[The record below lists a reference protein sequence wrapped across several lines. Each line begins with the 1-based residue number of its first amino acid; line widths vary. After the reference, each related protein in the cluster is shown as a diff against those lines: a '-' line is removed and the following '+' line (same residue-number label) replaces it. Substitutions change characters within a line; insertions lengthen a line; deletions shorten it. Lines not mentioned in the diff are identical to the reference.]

1 MANYSTKRVLIC
13 PLDWGLGHATRCI
26 PIIEEF
32 KNRGCEVFIASSGQ
46 ALRLLK
52 QAFPSSEV
60 DELPSYN
67 PHYSSL
73 LPMTISMGL
82 QIPKFLRVIEQEHEV
97 LERIIEERK
106 IDLIVSDN
114 RYGCWNSKVKSVF
127 ITHQINIIVPW
138 YLRKLVNDF
147 NAKCIARF
155 SLCWIPD
162 WPGGQSL
169 AGELSRSEKENV
181 RYIGPL
187 SRFKKMAAQERRY
200 DILAIISGPEPQRS
214 EFEKIL
220 RKELINWMQEE
231 RSQDL
236 GHQDTFKVSDA
247 FKRKCLL
254 VRGIPSD
261 SSIKSGAIDE
271 VDFLPATALHSVI
284 EASDVII
291 CRSGYS
297 TIMDL
302 SKIGK
307 KAILVPTPGQT
318 EQEYLARSLMKK
330 GIMYSEDQ
338 HSFKLDRAL
347 RKAKEYKN
355 DVDFADNGMELKQAI
370 DEVL

>member
-1 MANYSTKRVLIC
+1 
-13 PLDWGLGHATRCI
+13 
-26 PIIEEF
+26 
-32 KNRGCEVFIASSGQ
+32 
-46 ALRLLK
+46 
-52 QAFPSSEV
+52 
-60 DELPSYN
+60 
-67 PHYSSL
+67 
-73 LPMTISMGL
+73 MTISMGL

-106 IDLIVSDN
+106 IDLVVSDN

-138 YLRKLVNDF
+138 YLRKLVGNF

-162 WPGGQSL
+162 WTGGQSL
-169 AGELSRSEKENV
+169 AGELSKSEKKNV

-231 RSQDL
+231 RQE
-236 GHQDTFKVSDA
+236 TFKGSEA

-261 SSIKSGAIDE
+261 SSIKSGLIDE
-271 VDFLPATALHSVI
+271 VDFLPATALHAVI

-307 KAILVPTPGQT
+307 KAILIPTPGQT
-318 EQEYLARSLMKK
+318 EQEYLAQSLMKK
-330 GIMYSEDQ
+330 VIMYSEDQ
-338 HSFKLDRAL
+338 HSFRLDRAR

-355 DVDFADNGMELKQAI
+355 DVDFAGNGIELKQAI

>member
-1 MANYSTKRVLIC
+1 
-13 PLDWGLGHATRCI
+13 
-26 PIIEEF
+26 
-32 KNRGCEVFIASSGQ
+32 
-46 ALRLLK
+46 
-52 QAFPSSEV
+52 
-60 DELPSYN
+60 
-67 PHYSSL
+67 
-73 LPMTISMGL
+73 MTISMGL

-138 YLRKLVNDF
+138 YLRKLINDF
-147 NAKCIARF
+147 NAKCIAKF

-162 WPGGQSL
+162 WPGGQSI

-187 SRFKKMAAQERRY
+187 SRFKKKAAQERRY
-200 DILAIISGPEPQRS
+200 DILAIISGPEPQRTQ
-214 EFEKIL
+214 FEKLL
-220 RKELINWMQEE
+220 RRELVNWMHEE
-231 RSQDL
+231 RSQGL
-236 GHQDTFKVSDA
+236 GSQDTFKVSDA

-261 SSIKSGAIDE
+261 SSIKSGLIDE
-271 VDFLPATALHSVI
+271 VDFLPATALHAVI

-307 KAILVPTPGQT
+307 KAILIPTPGQT
-318 EQEYLARSLMKK
+318 EQEYLALSLMKK
-330 GIMYSEDQ
+330 GIMYAEDQ
-338 HSFKLDRAL
+338 HSFKLDRAH
-347 RKAKEYKN
+347 RKSKDYKN
-355 DVDFADNGMELKQAI
+355 DVDFAGNGMELKQAI